1 MDQEKENAHIKKLV
15 TARDRMIQDRRAHA
29 EALASEY
36 KGEHTEKM
44 RDGFIAAQ
52 KAIEAIDR
60 AIACESACNAREFTV
75 KRTTRGLANR
85 SEPFRTSRHES

>member
-1 MDQEKENAHIKKLV
+1 MDQENAHIKKLV

-60 AIACESACNAREFTV
+60 AIAHETLIARERPGSIIAPILFGPSGPE
-75 KRTTRGLANR
+75 RFER
-85 SEPFRTSRHES
+85 

>member
-1 MDQEKENAHIKKLV
+1 MDQENAHIKKLV

-52 KAIEAIDR
+52 KASRPLTALSRTRRSYSNADQYTGGW
-60 AIACESACNAREFTV
+60 IAS
-75 KRTTRGLANR
+75 
-85 SEPFRTSRHES
+85 